1 MGTGG
6 STSSNGGTA
15 STEVA
20 TEVPSPAKE
29 GKGRKSRMA
38 TGLLARL
45 EEGGGVS
52 EPVANLVSPE
62 QQVAEANLNQVL
74 AAAMSREVAEAMPPV
89 EEAIKLSNRVVVL
102 PVGAEPDFE
111 VVEVGDDDG
120 EQLG

>member
-1 MGTGG
+1 M
-6 STSSNGGTA
+6 
-15 STEVA
+15 
-20 TEVPSPAKE
+20 
-29 GKGRKSRMA
+29 
-38 TGLLARL
+38 
-45 EEGGGVS
+45 
-52 EPVANLVSPE
+52 VSPE
-62 QQVAEANLNQVL
+62 QQVAEANLSQVL

>member
-1 MGTGG
+1 
-6 STSSNGGTA
+6 
-15 STEVA
+15 
-20 TEVPSPAKE
+20 
-29 GKGRKSRMA
+29 MA